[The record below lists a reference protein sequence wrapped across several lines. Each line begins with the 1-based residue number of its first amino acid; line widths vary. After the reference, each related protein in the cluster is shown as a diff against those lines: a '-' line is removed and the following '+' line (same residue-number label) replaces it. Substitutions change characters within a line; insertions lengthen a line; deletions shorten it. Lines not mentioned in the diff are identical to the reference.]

1 MCKSIKWNPSLRLSI
16 LPSIRYFKIER
27 ENFRVPRRGV
37 TGKIFFYKLQRLF
50 LSPARYLSLICFFAL
65 YYYKQANKWERKHL
79 VKSFIIW
86 GQTSWHCYENAA
98 LESLK
103 LARNS
108 AFSNPLNSRSKQ
120 YVDRLLPFFL
130 GFLSFSKRALFSTI
144 LLQMTFFCKNSP
156 SSSKRS
162 SRSCLCDQSQHNAVT
177 LKHTPWWI
185 AVATGNIHI
194 KTGPGTETRRKKE
207 ASHFYSYLWK
217 KLRPI

>member
-37 TGKIFFYKLQRLF
+37 TGKNFFYKLQRLF
-50 LSPARYLSLICFFAL
+50 LSPACYLRRFICFFAL
-65 YYYKQANKWERKHL
+65 YYYKQANKGERKHL
-79 VKSFIIW
+79 VKCFIIW

-108 AFSNPLNSRSKQ
+108 AFNNPLNSRSKQ

-130 GFLSFSKRALFSTI
+130 GLLSFSKRALFSTI
-144 LLQMTFFCKNSP
+144 LLQMTFFCKQRRIPHPHQKGLQDLASATN
-156 SSSKRS
+156 R
-162 SRSCLCDQSQHNAVT
+162 NTT
-177 LKHTPWWI
+177 L
-185 AVATGNIHI
+185 
-194 KTGPGTETRRKKE
+194 
-207 ASHFYSYLWK
+207 
-217 KLRPI
+217 